1 MVKMNHST
9 HTLPHSASSSEVGGK
24 AKNVCELS
32 VTNCFFVNK
41 SGHFLFRKRKE
52 EKKYISCV
60 CVCVCARALVFCNR
74 SGYFPSSQ
82 KKKKVRV
89 WGTGGGGGGGR
100 GVSS

>member
-1 MVKMNHST
+1 MVKNQSLHS
-9 HTLPHSASSSEVGGK
+9 HPSHSASSSEAGGK

-41 SGHFLFRKRKE
+41 SGYFLFRK
-52 EKKYISCV
+52 KKSIYR
-60 CVCVCARALVFCNR
+60 VCVCARALVFCNR

-89 WGTGGGGGGGR
+89 WGTGVDGGGGI
-100 GVSS
+100 